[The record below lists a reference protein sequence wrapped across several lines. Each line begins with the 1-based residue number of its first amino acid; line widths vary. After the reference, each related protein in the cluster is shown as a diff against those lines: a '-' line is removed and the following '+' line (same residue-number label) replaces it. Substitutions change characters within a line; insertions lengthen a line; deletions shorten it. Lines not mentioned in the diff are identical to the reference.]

1 MNYIEQGEN
10 FAKKTGTKKEVLS
23 VSYRKYFHTDKQMR
37 YVFKILLTKDGKQY
51 TFDFGQS
58 IAAGREEP
66 SFYDLFA
73 CFQKYDVGSFED
85 FCSEFGYNTEDFKE
99 KYFAEKIYKAVCK
112 EYEAICR
119 LYSSEEI
126 EEMQEIN

>member
-1 MNYIEQGEN
+1 MNYIQLGED
-10 FAKKTGTKKEVLS
+10 FAAKTGTTKKVLS
-23 VSYRKYFHTDKQMR
+23 VTYKKHFHTDKEQR
-37 YVFKILLTKDGKQY
+37 FVFKICLEKGGKQY

-58 IAAGREEP
+58 IAAGRKEP

-85 FCSEFGYNTEDFKE
+85 FCSEFGYNVEDAGD
-99 KYFAEKIYKAVCK
+99 KYHAKRIYKAVCR